1 MISVL
6 PIYRRHLLYSVQ
18 SVGVN
23 VRERSPLQ
31 ALLEAGSTAERLR
44 MVLLRLRELKQKLK
58 GQTRPK

>member
-1 MISVL
+1 
-6 PIYRRHLLYSVQ
+6 VQ